1 MKDEI
6 LNSQNE
12 NMRLAIKQD
21 LDIHEITP
29 LDQNDQVSWMPE
41 IKEDLSDEEILEKF
55 VFKAKS

>member
-29 LDQNDQVSWMPE
+29 LDQNDQVLWMPE

>member
-6 LNSQNE
+6 INSQNE
-12 NMRLAIKQD
+12 NMQLAIKQD

-29 LDQNDQVSWMPE
+29 LDQNDQVLWMPE